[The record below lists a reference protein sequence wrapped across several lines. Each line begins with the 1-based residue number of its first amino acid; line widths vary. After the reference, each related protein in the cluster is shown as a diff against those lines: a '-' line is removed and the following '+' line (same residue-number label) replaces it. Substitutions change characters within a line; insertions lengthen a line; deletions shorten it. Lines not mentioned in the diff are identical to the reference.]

1 MKHFIL
7 SFVVLLGLTCSACS
21 QNKKKETK
29 IDNKKTTLVAYF
41 SATGTT
47 AEAAKHL
54 AKAADA
60 DIYEIVPEKKYT
72 AADLDWHDKQSL
84 SSIEMKDKT
93 SRPAITGKI
102 SNLAQY
108 KVIYLGFPIWW
119 YTAPTII
126 NTFIEKNNIQDK
138 TIIVF
143 ATSGGSTTDK
153 ATKDLQSAYP
163 KNKWKDAGLLNNA
176 TLKKAQELVKN
187 VK

>member
-1 MKHFIL
+1 MKKIIL
-7 SFVVLLGLTCSACS
+7 SLAVLLGITSSACS
-21 QNKKKETK
+21 QNKKKETTM
-29 IDNKKTTLVAYF
+29 DNKKTTLVAYF

-60 DIYEIVPEKKYT
+60 DLYEIVPEKKYT
-72 AADLDWHDKQSL
+72 SADLDWRDKQSRSTL
-84 SSIEMKDKT
+84 EMTDKS
-93 SRPAITGKI
+93 SRPAVSGKV

-108 KVIYLGFPIWW
+108 KKIYLGFPVWW

-126 NTFIEKNNIQDK
+126 NTFIEKNNIQNK

-143 ATSGGSTTDK
+143 ATSGGSTTAK

-176 TLKKAQELVKN
+176 SLKKAQELVAKI
-187 VK
+187 K